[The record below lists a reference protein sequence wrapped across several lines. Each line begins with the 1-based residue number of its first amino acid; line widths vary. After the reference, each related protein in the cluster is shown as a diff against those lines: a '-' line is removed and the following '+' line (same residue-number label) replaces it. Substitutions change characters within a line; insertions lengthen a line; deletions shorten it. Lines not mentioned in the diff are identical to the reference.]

1 MKREERHQAVRQFI
15 GFVWFNGDWWGSKE
29 GVLVEALD
37 LAEAEEMIREAFGPM
52 VGISVWNEEDAAR
65 PR

>member
-1 MKREERHQAVRQFI
+1 MKQENRHQEVREFI
-15 GFVWFNGDWWGSKE
+15 GFVWFNGDWWGPKE

-37 LAEAEEMIREAFGPM
+37 LAEAEEMICEAFGSM

-65 PR
+65 VR